1 MLNRLARGGKV
12 AQNPPPTAGLP
23 GINAK
28 VISVI
33 YTVCLLTQK
42 DGNVS
47 AVAPDLPD
55 TLAEDSDH
63 QRALTKVHLRM
74 EKAVADLLLDN
85 RPVPPPRSP
94 SEIAGLPEYA
104 GHEVVTIDINPVHLA
119 AVARHQGRR

>member
-1 MLNRLARGGKV
+1 
-12 AQNPPPTAGLP
+12 
-23 GINAK
+23 
-28 VISVI
+28 VI
-33 YTVCLLTQK
+33 YTVCLSTQK
-42 DGNVS
+42 DGKVS

-55 TLAEDSDH
+55 SFAEDRDH

-74 EKAVADLLLDN
+74 EKAVSDLLLEN

-119 AVARHQGRR
+119 AVARHQGRL